1 MMIYLLSTPPL
12 NGTISSPAIL
22 QSLHQIPVDMGVLS
36 NLYDTVEL
44 GHFDWP
50 FRNSHPVHPATVH
63 FPLTFLSAAYTL
75 DTVYGVAN
83 RFRALAFLTPFLG
96 DISRLGYIC
105 HVAGLVTSLPSFTSG
120 SAELW
125 ELYKKG
131 GINQKDKELTNPKSH
146 EDINSRSIKI
156 GLAHG
161 ALNFVA
167 AGVSTVLT
175 LPGVALS
182 AALGGELV
190 YGKGVG
196 VQRMG
201 YALDEKKQGMKEN
214 ANKSD

>member
-1 MMIYLLSTPPL
+1 
-12 NGTISSPAIL
+12 
-22 QSLHQIPVDMGVLS
+22 MGLLS

-63 FPLTFLSAAYTL
+63 FPLAFFSAAYTL
-75 DTVYGVAN
+75 DTLYGTAN
-83 RFRALAFLTPFLG
+83 RFKALAVLRPFLK
-96 DISRLGYIC
+96 DISRLGYLC

-125 ELYKKG
+125 ELYKRG
-131 GINQKDKELTNPKSH
+131 GINKKDKELTHPRSH
-146 EDINSRSIKI
+146 ENINNLSIKI

-167 AGVSTVLT
+167 AGVSTYAVWTRRKVPGFTPGKVSILLSVLT

-201 YALDEKKQGMKEN
+201 NALDEKKQGIKEH
-214 ANKSD
+214 ANKKD

>member
-1 MMIYLLSTPPL
+1 
-12 NGTISSPAIL
+12 
-22 QSLHQIPVDMGVLS
+22 MGVLS

-83 RFRALAFLTPFLG
+83 RFRALAFLAPFLG
-96 DISRLGYIC
+96 DISRLGYLC

-146 EDINSRSIKI
+146 EDINSRSIRI

-161 ALNFVA
+161 ALNLVA
-167 AGVSTVLT
+167 AGVSTYAVWTRRRVPSFAPGRLSILLSVLT

-201 YALDEKKQGMKEN
+201 YALDEKKQGIREN